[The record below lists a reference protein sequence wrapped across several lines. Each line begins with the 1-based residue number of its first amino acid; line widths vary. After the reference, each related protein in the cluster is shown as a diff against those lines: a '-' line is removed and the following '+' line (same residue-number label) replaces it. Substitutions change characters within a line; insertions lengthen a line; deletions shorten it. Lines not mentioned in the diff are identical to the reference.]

1 MFPIFLRLLSAAML
15 SIETSRGA
23 VLSRTAASRFPIPG
37 SFVFE
42 GPSWDCCDTDGSRLR
57 LWGFPLEPRHKSRST
72 AYGCV
77 PRFRASRP
85 RERLKIT
92 STEPVKLISVATPAA
107 NINEIHE
114 MKMEAGV
121 MKMRAHLGG
130 LDIPARKVVE
140 LKSSG
145 YHVMMMDLTQTI
157 KPGQTVPLELQF
169 ADAKGLKRT
178 VLVNAKTSFADPYP
192 K

>member
-1 MFPIFLRLLSAAML
+1 MAARRAQPMDRRIAL
-15 SIETSRGA
+15 GA
-23 VLSRTAASRFPIPG
+23 VVLSRPGTADGTSVNPG
-37 SFVFE
+37 FN
-42 GPSWDCCDTDGSRLR
+42 CCRR
-57 LWGFPLEPRHKSRST
+57 
-72 AYGCV
+72 V
-77 PRFRASRP
+77 PMKLLRFRWFALALLAVATVASAQIKVENAWVRATVP
-85 RERLKIT
+85 GQQATGAFMKIT

-140 LKSSG
+140 LKSG
-145 YHVMMMDLTQTI
+145 GHHVMMMDLTQTI